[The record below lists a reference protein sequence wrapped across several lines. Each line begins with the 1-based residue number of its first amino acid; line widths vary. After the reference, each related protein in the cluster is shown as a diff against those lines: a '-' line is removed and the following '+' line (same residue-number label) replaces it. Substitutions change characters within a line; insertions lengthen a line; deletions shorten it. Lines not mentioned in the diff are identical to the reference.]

1 MGQFLRSPQW
11 RSRKTLNLISFSG
24 DAAAIEAARWNDFNE
39 RLERALDIREDIY
52 VIENQEIG
60 QINYAMERLRLRE
73 RRLELD
79 QELTPEALA
88 EIDSD
93 TG

>member
-1 MGQFLRSPQW
+1 MR
-11 RSRKTLNLISFSG
+11 R
-24 DAAAIEAARWNDFNE
+24 AIEAARWNDFNE

-88 EIDSD
+88 EIDSERAELD
-93 TG
+93 EEYDLLQIQTNCVI